1 MHKSFSKHLVS
12 LQNFDNLQK
21 AIDFLLCISYSTVV
35 SPYLF
40 IDICDIFF
48 HTQNT
53 NYFTSLRT
61 FTSGIFIN

>member
-21 AIDFLLCISYSTVV
+21 AIDFLLCVSYSTVV

-40 IDICDIFF
+40 E
-48 HTQNT
+48 NT
-53 NYFTSLRT
+53 KYFISLRT